1 MKFPAACPRDNA
13 IYSPAAV
20 EDIISRSVRPCQWM
34 SAPFRYNRRP
44 LVDCRVSCWPAR
56 SISV

>member
-1 MKFPAACPRDNA
+1 MKLPAACPLDSA

-20 EDIISRSVRPCQWM
+20 EEMISRSVRPCQWM
-34 SAPFRYNRRP
+34 RAPLRYNMSP
-44 LVDCRVSCWPAR
+44 LVDCLVSCWPAR